1 MDKVLECV
9 KKEIKQIGEQGIN
22 ANNIDVLYKLV
33 DIEKDIYKICEKRDE
48 MHLRNREK
56 KMKSHKYMD
65 EHEYEKSYK
74 KIHDHKFI
82 RYMDN
87 LIDDFEEYQYMK
99 ENYDD
104 DLEKEFKT
112 LTQSYYEFI
121 EYMCHT
127 TDDYKEKEM
136 IEHYL
141 EKIK

>member
-56 KMKSHKYMD
+56 KMKGHKYMD

-74 KIHDHKFI
+74 KIHDHKFV

-104 DLEKEFKT
+104 DLEKEFKA